1 MMDVDTDQETFLA
14 PKRKQACKDLVGD
27 NLSYLLVTSYNKS
40 WQSSISQGQLKS
52 AQRETSVI
60 GCLLFGQC
68 WNFQT
73 NT

>member
-1 MMDVDTDQETFLA
+1 MMDVDTDQKTFLA

-40 WQSSISQGQLKS
+40 WQSSISHSQGQLKS

-60 GCLLFGQC
+60 IG
-68 WNFQT
+68 
-73 NT
+73 

>member
-1 MMDVDTDQETFLA
+1 MMDVDTDQDFFS
-14 PKRKQACKDLVGD
+14 PRRKQASKDLVGD

-60 GCLLFGQC
+60 IG
-68 WNFQT
+68 
-73 NT
+73 